1 MENSMTTGTPWKRVL
16 SFSIPVFVG
25 LLLQQLYNTV
35 DTIVVGNFASE
46 EALAAVGT
54 TASMI
59 TLFLA
64 AAVGFSTG
72 AGVITAQYFGAG
84 QKERMKETSAVAV
97 TFLLVMGIIVTVL
110 GLLLGRVILSGFLDV
125 PDSFLDIAV
134 RYFNIYCLG
143 LVFQFGYNIVAGLL
157 RSVGDSKASMYFL
170 LIAAIVNIVL
180 DVIFVAG
187 LHWGASGA
195 AAATGISQ
203 AFSCIVSFVY
213 MNRKYPFFHFG
224 IHDFKWDG
232 KDIRMILRMDF
243 PIVLQQML
251 IGVGIMAIQRAVNSF
266 GQSMTA
272 SFTVGSR
279 IEMYVQMP
287 LNSFNMA
294 LGTFVGQNIGA
305 GKKERI
311 AVGVKQTLILSLVI
325 TLVMSAVVY
334 LFQGQIIRLFA
345 LSSDAEFYCRQ
356 HLTLIAAAF
365 ILQSV
370 YLPLCGVFQGAGDG
384 FAVTR
389 TAIFALCVRVL
400 TTYTLGNLPFMGYRI
415 VWWNIMFGFLTGC
428 IIAWTHYLRGTWKT
442 KTIV

>member
-1 MENSMTTGTPWKRVL
+1 MESSMITGTPWKKVL
-16 SFSIPVFVG
+16 SFSIPVFIG

-84 QKERMKETSAVAV
+84 EKERMKETSAVAV
-97 TFLLVMGIIVTVL
+97 TFLLVMGIVVTVL
-110 GLLLGRVILSGFLDV
+110 GLLSGRAILSGFLDV
-125 PDSFLDIAV
+125 PEDFLDIAV

-143 LVFQFGYNIVAGLL
+143 LVFQFGYNVVAALL

-170 LIAAIVNIVL
+170 LIAAVVNIVL
-180 DVIFVAG
+180 DLVFVAG

-203 AFSCIVSFVY
+203 AFSCIASFAY
-213 MNRKYPFFHFG
+213 MNRKYPVFRFG
-224 IHDFKWDG
+224 IHDFKWNG
-232 KDIRMILRMDF
+232 KDIRMILRMGF

-251 IGVGIMAIQRAVNSF
+251 VGVGIMAIQRAVNSY

-305 GKKERI
+305 GKNERI
-311 AVGVKQTLILSLVI
+311 AVGVRQTLVLSLVI
-325 TLVMSAVVY
+325 TAVISTAVY
-334 LFQGQIIRLFA
+334 LFQSQIIHLFA
-345 LSSDAEFYCRQ
+345 LSPDATVYCRQ
-356 HLTLIAAAF
+356 HLTIIAAAF
-365 ILQSV
+365 LLQLS
-370 YLPLCGVFQGAGDG
+370 L
-384 FAVTR
+384 
-389 TAIFALCVRVL
+389 IH
-400 TTYTLGNLPFMGYRI
+400 I
-415 VWWNIMFGFLTGC
+415 
-428 IIAWTHYLRGTWKT
+428 
-442 KTIV
+442 

>member
-1 MENSMTTGTPWKRVL
+1 MESSMITGTPWKKVL
-16 SFSIPVFVG
+16 SFSIPVFIG

-84 QKERMKETSAVAV
+84 EKERMKETSAVAV
-97 TFLLVMGIIVTVL
+97 TFLLVMGIVVTVL
-110 GLLLGRVILSGFLDV
+110 GLLSGRAILSGFLDV
-125 PDSFLDIAV
+125 PEDFLDIAV

-143 LVFQFGYNIVAGLL
+143 LVFQFGYNVVAALL

-170 LIAAIVNIVL
+170 LIAAVVNIVL
-180 DVIFVAG
+180 DLVFVAG

-203 AFSCIVSFVY
+203 AFSCIASFAY
-213 MNRKYPFFHFG
+213 MNRKYPVFRFG
-224 IHDFKWDG
+224 IHDFKWNG
-232 KDIRMILRMDF
+232 KDIRMILRMGF

-251 IGVGIMAIQRAVNSF
+251 VGVGIMAIQRAVNSY

-294 LGTFVGQNIGA
+294 L
-305 GKKERI
+305 
-311 AVGVKQTLILSLVI
+311 L
-325 TLVMSAVVY
+325 
-334 LFQGQIIRLFA
+334 
-345 LSSDAEFYCRQ
+345 LSSYR
-356 HLTLIAAAF
+356 F
-365 ILQSV
+365 ILCNRLQ
-370 YLPLCGVFQGAGDG
+370 
-384 FAVTR
+384 
-389 TAIFALCVRVL
+389 
-400 TTYTLGNLPFMGYRI
+400 
-415 VWWNIMFGFLTGC
+415 
-428 IIAWTHYLRGTWKT
+428 K
-442 KTIV
+442 

>member
-1 MENSMTTGTPWKRVL
+1 MESSMITGTPWKKVL
-16 SFSIPVFVG
+16 SFSIPVFIG

-84 QKERMKETSAVAV
+84 EKERMKETSAVAV
-97 TFLLVMGIIVTVL
+97 TFLLVMGIVVTVL
-110 GLLLGRVILSGFLDV
+110 GLLSGRAILSGFLDV
-125 PDSFLDIAV
+125 PEDFLDIAV

-143 LVFQFGYNIVAGLL
+143 LVFQFGYNVVAALL

-170 LIAAIVNIVL
+170 LIAAVVNIVL
-180 DVIFVAG
+180 DLVFVAG

-195 AAATGISQ
+195 AAAISQ
-203 AFSCIVSFVY
+203 AFSCIASFAY
-213 MNRKYPFFHFG
+213 MNRKYPVFRFG
-224 IHDFKWDG
+224 IHDFKWNG
-232 KDIRMILRMDF
+232 KDIRMILRMGF

-251 IGVGIMAIQRAVNSF
+251 VGVGIMAIQRAVNSY

-305 GKKERI
+305 GKNERI
-311 AVGVKQTLILSLVI
+311 AVGVRQTLVLSLVI
-325 TLVMSAVVY
+325 TAVISTAVY
-334 LFQGQIIRLFA
+334 LFQSQIIHLFA
-345 LSSDAEFYCRQ
+345 LSPDATVYCRQ
-356 HLTLIAAAF
+356 HLTIIAAAF
-365 ILQSV
+365 LLQSV

-400 TTYTLGNLPFMGYRI
+400 TTYTLGNLPFMGYKI
-415 VWWNIMFGFLTGC
+415 VWWNILFGFLAGC
-428 IIAWTHYLRGTWKT
+428 IIAWTHYLRGTWKN
-442 KTIV
+442 KAVV

>member
-1 MENSMTTGTPWKRVL
+1 MESSMTTGTPWKQVL
-16 SFSIPVFVG
+16 SFSIPVFIG

-84 QKERMKETSAVAV
+84 QKERMRETSMVAI
-97 TFLLVMGIIVTVL
+97 TFLLVMGIVVTVL
-110 GLLLGRVILSGFLDV
+110 GLLTGRSILSGFLGV
-125 PDSFLDIAV
+125 PNDFLDIAV

-143 LVFQFGYNIVAGLL
+143 LVFQFGYNIVAALL

-170 LIAAIVNIVL
+170 LIAAVINIVL
-180 DVIFVAG
+180 DLIFVAV

-195 AAATGISQ
+195 AIATGISQ

-213 MNRKYPFFHFG
+213 MNRKYPVFHFG
-224 IHDFKWDG
+224 IHDFKWNG
-232 KDIRMILRMDF
+232 KDIRMILKMGV

-251 IGVGIMAIQRAVNSF
+251 VGVGIMAIQRAVNSY

-287 LNSFNMA
+287 LNSFNLA

-305 GKKERI
+305 GKNERI
-311 AVGVKQTLILSLVI
+311 AVGVRQTLILSLIITAVI
-325 TLVMSAVVY
+325 STAVY
-334 LFQGQIIRLFA
+334 LFQGQIIHLFA

-365 ILQSV
+365 LLQSI

-400 TTYTLGNLPFMGYRI
+400 ATYTLGNLSFMGYRI
-415 VWWNIMFGFLTGC
+415 VWWNIMFGFLAGC
-428 IIAWTHYLRGTWKT
+428 IIAWTHYLRGTWKN
-442 KTIV
+442 KAVV